1 MAFPQSYLDSL
12 LRSNDSGLT
21 RAAVWPL
28 LLSIACSVGLAA
40 TGWDR
45 TAWGQEM
52 TAQVPPL
59 LALPAERLLIEQAG
73 ELIQA
78 GQIDEALRLLEK
90 LLDEADNRLIAAA
103 PPQMAASLKTQLYVP
118 LAQWAARRTTTAL
131 ENFPEAAA
139 KAAARQ
145 REPAKLALAHLQ
157 ETKDLRSAL
166 LAVRR
171 FSAPALGTNFQL
183 LLSDLYLERG
193 WGVAASQAIAPAAS
207 GSRIRAQPESR
218 AADGKAM
225 ASGSLAASLVWH
237 QLTAG
242 KSADEQERVWQGV
255 FARRYLPSPPG
266 LPPAALPEAGEAP
279 ATTPAAANTATA
291 TTPLPITPSSG
302 TPSSGTPSTGTPST
316 GIAAAIAAQNASQ
329 VVRRLAIAA
338 AMNSESLDAP
348 AVLGWAERMAQHIG
362 GSTGQD
368 LQSALEQ
375 IAHWRQLAPP
385 LASLDSFH
393 GPELYHE
400 AMPSEAALADSM
412 PSDSNPSPSIEQRT
426 APAEASHAQ
435 VNLHAPLS
443 FATWPKWSHALERF
457 SVTND
462 LTSAH
467 GVPVAESSR
476 ATLPYY
482 PAVHN
487 GVVFVNGM
495 TRIVAYDLKTG
506 APWPQGSGGLPLF
519 ESELSAASYL
529 PLGYPM
535 VGSPRGTLNIANG
548 CLYARMGSPVT
559 GRLVGRAASSGRS
572 DASLSYL
579 VGLDLSKQGSM
590 LPGFPLHLSAADFAE
605 DQFPAA
611 QFTAAE
617 FDGPPLAWGDLL
629 IVAVAQ
635 RDHVGLR
642 RSLAAFDRITGE
654 LRWKS
659 GVLASGSIPDTQ
671 RANLIA
677 HQQLTL
683 AGGRLY
689 YNTHLGSI
697 ACLDPLNGQTQ
708 WLVQYSVPRVNSS
721 FPKPNRYRYR
731 DLTPCLLS
739 AGLVFCAPQDAP
751 EIFALDAITGEL
763 VWSTDQSSVADGVQL
778 LGTVGD
784 ALIVSGDRL
793 VWLDKRTGTVT
804 ASFPGS
810 TTPIVGGALPSPRGL
825 GRGFISGQH
834 VYWPT
839 AAEIFVFST
848 QLPSGS
854 SAAGGI
860 PAIAGRIPVRPS
872 GSEGVNVLVI
882 DRTLLV
888 ASPSRLMAFDA
899 D

>member
-1 MAFPQSYLDSL
+1 MAFPQSYLDML
-12 LRSNDSGLT
+12 LRCLSNSGLT
-21 RAAVWPL
+21 RRAVWPL
-28 LLSIACSVGLAA
+28 VLSIACSVGSAA
-40 TGWDR
+40 LGWDR
-45 TAWGQEM
+45 AIWGQEM
-52 TAQVPPL
+52 TAQAPPL

-90 LLDEADNRLIAAA
+90 LLDEAENRLIAAA
-103 PPQMAASLKTQLYVP
+103 PPQAAASLKTQLYVP

-131 ENFPEAAA
+131 ENFPDAAA

-157 ETKDLRSAL
+157 ETKDLRAAQ
-166 LAVRR
+166 LAARR
-171 FSAPALGTNFQL
+171 FSVPAVGENFQL
-183 LLSDLYLERG
+183 LLGDLYLERG
-193 WGVAASQAIAPAAS
+193 WGVAASQAIESAAS
-207 GSRIRAQPESR
+207 ASRIRAQPQSR
-218 AADGKAM
+218 AEGGKAT
-225 ASGSLAASLVWH
+225 ASGSLAASLVWQ
-237 QLTAG
+237 QLTTG
-242 KSADEQERVWQGV
+242 KSADEQERVWQEV
-255 FARRYLPSPPG
+255 FARRYLLGPPG
-266 LPPAALPEAGEAP
+266 LATATSSEAVASPALAQ
-279 ATTPAAANTATA
+279 AAANTAAA
-291 TTPLPITPSSG
+291 TTPTTI
-302 TPSSGTPSTGTPST
+302 TPSTGST
-316 GIAAAIAAQNASQ
+316 AAIAAQHTSQ

-348 AVLGWAERMAQHIG
+348 AVLGWSERMAQHIG
-362 GSTGQD
+362 GSTGRD
-368 LQSALEQ
+368 LQAALEQ

-385 LASLDSFH
+385 PASLDSFH
-393 GPELYHE
+393 GSQLYPDAILSHATLSD
-400 AMPSEAALADSM
+400 AMPSGSTASESIAS
-412 PSDSNPSPSIEQRT
+412 SPVEQRT
-426 APAEASHAQ
+426 SPAEG
-435 VNLHAPLS
+435 LHAPENPHALLNV
-443 FATWPKWSHALERF
+443 APWPKWSHALERF

-467 GVPVAESSR
+467 GAPVAESSR

-482 PAVHN
+482 PAVHD
-487 GVVFVNGM
+487 GVVFVNEM

-506 APWPQGSGGLPLF
+506 AAWPQGSGGLPLF

-535 VGSPRGTLNIANG
+535 VGSPRGTLNIADG

-559 GRLVGRAASSGRS
+559 GRLHGRPANVGRS

-605 DQFPAA
+605 AQFPAA
-611 QFTAAE
+611 EFTAAE

-697 ACLDPLNGQTQ
+697 VCLDPLNGQTQ
-708 WLVQYSVPRVNSS
+708 WLVQYSTPRVNSA

-763 VWSTDQSSVADGVQL
+763 VWSTDQSSVADAVQL

-793 VWLDKRTGTVT
+793 VWLDKRTGAVT

-825 GRGFISGQH
+825 GRGFISGRY
-834 VYWPT
+834 VYWPA
-839 AAEIFVFST
+839 AAEIFVFSA
-848 QLPSGS
+848 QLPPGS
-854 SAAGGI
+854 SAAGGM

-872 GSEGVNVLVI
+872 GGEGVNVLVI

-888 ASPSRLMAFDA
+888 ASPSRLMAFGA

>member
-1 MAFPQSYLDSL
+1 MAFPQSYLDLL
-12 LRSNDSGLT
+12 LRCVSNSGLT
-21 RAAVWPL
+21 RSAVRL
-28 LLSIACSVGLAA
+28 VVLSIACSIGYVVIGR
-40 TGWDR
+40 DR
-45 TAWGQEM
+45 AIWGQEM
-52 TAQVPPL
+52 TAQAPPL

-90 LLDEADNRLIAAA
+90 LLDEAENRLIAAA
-103 PPQMAASLKTQLYVP
+103 PPQAAASLKTQLYVP

-131 ENFPEAAA
+131 ENFPDAAA
-139 KAAARQ
+139 KAETRQ

-157 ETKDLRSAL
+157 ETKDLRAAQ
-166 LAVRR
+166 LAARR
-171 FSAPALGTNFQL
+171 FSVPAVGANFQL
-183 LLSDLYLERG
+183 LLGDLYLERG
-193 WGVAASQAIAPAAS
+193 WGIAASQAIESAAS
-207 GSRIRAQPESR
+207 TSRIRAQPESR
-218 AADGKAM
+218 AEGGKTT
-225 ASGSLAASLVWH
+225 ASGSLAASLVWQ

-242 KSADEQERVWQGV
+242 KSSDEQERVWQEV

-266 LPPAALPEAGEAP
+266 LATANLSEAAASL
-279 ATTPAAANTATA
+279 ATAQAAANTAAAA
-291 TTPLPITPSSG
+291 TIPLTV
-302 TPSSGTPSTGTPST
+302 TPSTGST
-316 GIAAAIAAQNASQ
+316 AAIAAQNTSQ

-362 GSTGQD
+362 GSPGQD

-385 LASLDSFH
+385 PTSLDSFH
-393 GPELYHE
+393 SPQFYPG
-400 AMPSEAALADSM
+400 AQ
-412 PSDSNPSPSIEQRT
+412 PSDSDAAPPVEQRT
-426 APAEASHAQ
+426 TPAEASHAL
-435 VNLHAPLS
+435 VDLPAPLS

-462 LTSAH
+462 LTNAH
-467 GVPVAESSR
+467 GSPVAESSR

-482 PAVHN
+482 PAVHD
-487 GVVFVNGM
+487 GVVFVNEM

-535 VGSPRGTLNIANG
+535 VGSPRGTLNIADG

-559 GRLVGRAASSGRS
+559 GRLHGRAANVGRS

-590 LPGFPLHLSAADFAE
+590 LPGFPLHLNTADFAE
-605 DQFPAA
+605 AQFPAA
-611 QFTAAE
+611 EFTAAE

-697 ACLDPLNGQTQ
+697 ICLDPLNGQTQ
-708 WLVQYSVPRVNSS
+708 WLVQYSTPRVNSA

-763 VWSTDQSSVADGVQL
+763 VWSTDQSSVADAVQL

-784 ALIVSGDRL
+784 SLIVSGDRL
-793 VWLDKRTGTVT
+793 VWLDKRTGAVT

-810 TTPIVGGALPSPRGL
+810 TTLIVGGALPSPRGL
-825 GRGFISGQH
+825 GRGFISGQY
-834 VYWPT
+834 VYWPA
-839 AAEIFVFST
+839 AAEIFVFSA
-848 QLPSGS
+848 QLPPG
-854 SAAGGI
+854 SAAARGM
-860 PAIAGRIPVRPS
+860 PAMAGRIPVRPS

-888 ASPSRLMAFDA
+888 ASPSRLMAFGA

>member
-1 MAFPQSYLDSL
+1 MLFPQSYLDML
-12 LRSNDSGLT
+12 LRCVNNSGLAKT
-21 RAAVWPL
+21 AAWPL
-28 LLSIACSVGLAA
+28 VLSFVCSVGLAA
-40 TGWDR
+40 IGWDQEI
-45 TAWGQEM
+45 WGQEM
-52 TAQVPPL
+52 TAQAPPL

-90 LLDEADNRLIAAA
+90 LLDEAENRLVAAA
-103 PPQMAASLKTQLYVP
+103 PPQAAASLKTQLYVP
-118 LAQWAARRTTTAL
+118 LAQWATRRTTTAL
-131 ENFPEAAA
+131 ENFPDAAV
-139 KAAARQ
+139 KAEARQ

-157 ETKDLRSAL
+157 ETKDLRAAQ
-166 LAVRR
+166 LATRR

-183 LLSDLYLERG
+183 LLGDLYLERG
-193 WGVAASQAIAPAAS
+193 WGIAASQAIEPADRA
-207 GSRIRAQPESR
+207 SRIGAQPEDR
-218 AADGKAM
+218 AEDGQATT
-225 ASGSLAASLVWH
+225 SGTLAASLVWQ
-237 QLTAG
+237 QLAAG
-242 KSADEQERVWQGV
+242 RSADEQERVWQEV
-255 FARRYLPSPPG
+255 FATRYLPELPG
-266 LPPAALPEAGEAP
+266 RATAASSEAASS
-279 ATTPAAANTATA
+279 ASTAQAAATPTAA
-291 TTPLPITPSSG
+291 TLSADGSVTV
-302 TPSSGTPSTGTPST
+302 
-316 GIAAAIAAQNASQ
+316 AAQNTSQ

-338 AMNSESLDAP
+338 SMNAEALDAP

-368 LQSALEQ
+368 LQAALEQ
-375 IAHWRQLAPP
+375 IAHWHPLAPP
-385 LASLDSFH
+385 PASLDSFH
-393 GPELYHE
+393 GPQLHRD
-400 AMPSEAALADSM
+400 AQ
-412 PSDSNPSPSIEQRT
+412 PSDSDAAPPVEQRT
-426 APAEASHAQ
+426 TPAEATHA
-435 VNLHAPLS
+435 LKDFHAPLS

-467 GVPVAESSR
+467 GAPVAESSR

-482 PAVHN
+482 PAVHE
-487 GVVFVNGM
+487 GVVFVNEM
-495 TRIVAYDLKTG
+495 TRIVAYDLETG

-535 VGSPRGTLNIANG
+535 VGSPRGTLSIDND
-548 CLYARMGSPVT
+548 CLYARMGSPIT
-559 GRLVGRAASSGRS
+559 GRLHTRGANAGRS
-572 DASLSYL
+572 GASLSYL
-579 VGLDLSKQGSM
+579 VGLDLSQQGSM
-590 LPGFPLHLSAADFAE
+590 LPGFPLHLNAADFPGA
-605 DQFPAA
+605 QFPDA

-617 FDGPPLAWGDLL
+617 FDGPPVAWGDLL

-659 GVLASGSIPDTQ
+659 GVLASGSIADAQ

-677 HQQLTL
+677 HQQLSL

-689 YNTHLGSI
+689 YNTHLGAI
-697 ACLDPLNGQTQ
+697 VCLDPLNGQTQ
-708 WLVQYSVPRVNSS
+708 WLVQYSTPRENSA
-721 FPKPNRYRYR
+721 FPKPKRYRYR

-763 VWSTDQSSVADGVQL
+763 VWSTDQSSVADAVQL

-793 VWLDKRTGTVT
+793 VWLDKRTGRVA

-825 GRGFISGQH
+825 GRGFISGQY

-848 QLPSGS
+848 QLPPGS
-854 SAAGGI
+854 SAAGGA
-860 PAIAGRIPVRPS
+860 PAMVGRIPVRPS
-872 GSEGVNVLVI
+872 GAEGVNVLVI
-882 DRTLLV
+882 DRMLLV
-888 ASPSRLMAFDA
+888 ASPSRLMAFGA